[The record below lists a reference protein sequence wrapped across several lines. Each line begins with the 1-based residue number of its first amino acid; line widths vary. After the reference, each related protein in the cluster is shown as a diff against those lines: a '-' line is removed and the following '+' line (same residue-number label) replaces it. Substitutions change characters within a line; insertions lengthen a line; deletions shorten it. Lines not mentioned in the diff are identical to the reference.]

1 MSTLP
6 AIATQAEFAA
16 IANVR
21 PSYVTALKKAGRL
34 VLDATGK
41 VLVAESLA
49 RIEATRDP
57 AKAAVA
63 ARHAEARGAAL
74 PSPPS
79 PAAGLSTHP
88 TGDGGGTILGG
99 YQQARAVKEKFLALE
114 AKRAYEVA
122 IGKLIEAD
130 AVRLAASDAA
140 TRLRTALESL
150 PTTLG
155 PQLAAESDEARCVAL
170 IREAVELALS
180 ELSRQF
186 AMITE
191 KRA

>member
-1 MSTLP
+1 MTSLP
-6 AIATQAEFAA
+6 ATASQADFAA

-21 PSYVTALKKAGRL
+21 RSYVTALKKAGRL
-34 VLDATGK
+34 VLDAEGK

-63 ARHAEARGAAL
+63 ARHAEARGGAIPL
-74 PSPPS
+74 PSPS
-79 PAAGLSTHP
+79 QAPAPAHGESGPQIAG
-88 TGDGGGTILGG
+88 GF
-99 YQQARAVKEKFLALE
+99 QQARAVREKFLALE

-122 IGKLIEAD
+122 IGKLVDAD

-140 TRLRTALESL
+140 TRLRAALESL

-155 PQLAAESDEARCVAL
+155 PQLAAEADEARCVAL
-170 IREAVELALS
+170 MREAVELALA
-180 ELSRQF
+180 ELHRQF
-186 AMITE
+186 ALITE